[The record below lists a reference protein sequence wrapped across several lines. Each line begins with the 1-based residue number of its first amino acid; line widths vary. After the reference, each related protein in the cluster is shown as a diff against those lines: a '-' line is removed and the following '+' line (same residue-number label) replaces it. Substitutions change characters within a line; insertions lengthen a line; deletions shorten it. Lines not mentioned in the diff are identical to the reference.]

1 MAPSAAAAAEPEQPE
16 RRENTPSA
24 VPSAAQHSRP
34 PGRAAQSAHGAH
46 GAQGHDHRDD
56 HDAAPQQPLPL
67 VRAAGALC
75 WYRAPDGGLR
85 LLLVHRP
92 RYRDWSWPKGKLE
105 GAELPPA
112 AAVREVAEETG
123 LVIRLGRALPSARY
137 ALGADATKE
146 VSYWAAHVEGA
157 RHPVPPRPAEVDRTE
172 WVTPEEADA
181 RLTRRGDRVQ
191 LRALLAAD
199 RTGGLDTWP
208 LVVVR
213 HGHAHPKTAWG
224 RSDDERPLAAPG
236 RRQAERLPE
245 LLTAWQ
251 PPRVVT
257 SPWRRCTDTV
267 EPYLRASG
275 AKVKT
280 RGRLTEDAHRRDPGR
295 TAKLVRKLL
304 GKQRPVLLCTHRPV
318 LSTVFGEL
326 AEHAADDV
334 AAAVPQHDPYLGPG
348 EVLVA
353 HVSRSSGLVVAV
365 ERHAVPAG

>member
-1 MAPSAAAAAEPEQPE
+1 MGPHAAAAEPEPPE
-16 RRENTPSA
+16 RRENTPAS
-24 VPSAAQHSRP
+24 V
-34 PGRAAQSAHGAH
+34 QSAHPHTRPPARSPHGAP
-46 GAQGHDHRDD
+46 GAQGAQEHRDG
-56 HDAAPQQPLPL
+56 HEQVAGQPLPL

-75 WYRAPDGGLR
+75 WHRAPDGGLR
-85 LLLVHRP
+85 LLVVHRP

-105 GAELPPA
+105 GAEPPPA

-123 LVIRLGRALPSARY
+123 LDVRLGRALPSARY

-146 VSYWAAHVEGA
+146 VSYWAAHVDGA
-157 RHPVPPRPAEVDRTE
+157 KHPLPPRPAEVDRTE

-199 RTGGLDTWP
+199 RAGALDTWP

-251 PPRVVT
+251 PKRVVS

-267 EPYLRASG
+267 EPYLQASG
-275 AKVKT
+275 AKLKT

-295 TAKLVRKLL
+295 AAKLVRKLL
-304 GKQRPVLLCTHRPV
+304 GKGRPVMLCTHRPV

-334 AAAVPQHDPYLGPG
+334 SALLPQHDPYLGPG

-365 ERHAVPAG
+365 ERHLVPAG